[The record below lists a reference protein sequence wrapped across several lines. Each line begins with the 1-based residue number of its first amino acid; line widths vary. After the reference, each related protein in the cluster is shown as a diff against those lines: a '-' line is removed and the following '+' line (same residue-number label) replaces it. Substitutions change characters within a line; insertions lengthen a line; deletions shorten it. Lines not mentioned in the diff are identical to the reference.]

1 MESWR
6 ILLHIAVTL
15 NWDAPQINIKTAF
28 LYGLLPDDKVQ
39 YMEQPKGFEE
49 QGKEEW
55 AWMIQQGLYGM
66 KQSGRIWNQTMN
78 EQMLSWGFTR
88 LSCESCIYYRSSD
101 SGTIISAVHVDDFLS
116 IASNKD
122 ENECFKNQMCN
133 VWTISNLGALRFV
146 VGIAVTWDWPNHMV
160 LLSQTA
166 LIDKIVSQFSQK
178 YASPAPV
185 PMDPGLKLRRTDYKK
200 LTREELD

>member
-1 MESWR
+1 
-6 ILLHIAVTL
+6 
-15 NWDAPQINIKTAF
+15 
-28 LYGLLPDDKVQ
+28 
-39 YMEQPKGFEE
+39 MEQPKGFEE

-55 AWMIQQGLYGM
+55 VWMIQQGLYGM

-122 ENECFKNQMCN
+122 ENEHFKNQMCN
-133 VWTISNLGALRFV
+133 VWTISNLGAICFV
-146 VGIAVTWDWPNHMV
+146 VGIAVTWDHMV

-178 YASPAPV
+178 NASPAPV
-185 PMDPGLKLRRTDYKK
+185 PMDPGLKLRRADYKK

>member
-1 MESWR
+1 MKDYTKTTSLTARMESWQ
-6 ILLHIAVTL
+6 ILLHTAATL
-15 NWDAPQINIKTAF
+15 DWDAQQIDIKTAF
-28 LYGLLPDDKVQ
+28 LYGLLPENEVQ

-55 AWMIQQGLYGM
+55 VWMIQRGLYDM

-101 SGTIISAVHVDDFLS
+101 SGMIIFAVHVDDFLS

-122 ENECFKNQMCN
+122 ENERFKNQMRN
-133 VWTISNLGALRFV
+133 VWTISGGLSSAPPIPAGIRSFRWNSGGFRNLHRNVPWNGQERNPF
-146 VGIAVTWDWPNHMV
+146 IY
-160 LLSQTA
+160 LLFICDT
-166 LIDKIVSQFSQK
+166 
-178 YASPAPV
+178 
-185 PMDPGLKLRRTDYKK
+185 
-200 LTREELD
+200 